1 MTVLRTKGL
10 CTKVTD
16 EEYAMFERLADG
28 ETLSEWV
35 RNMLLK
41 AIATPPADP
50 VVVAELLAF
59 RSIVLNL
66 LFKIANRQPVTAD
79 VMQGVIDQ
87 ADGERVRRVHER
99 LAPPTGA
106 RDE

>member
-1 MTVLRTKGL
+1 MTILRTKGL

-16 EEYAMFERLADG
+16 EEYATFERLADG

-35 RNMLLK
+35 RDTLLK
-41 AIATPPADP
+41 AIATPPADL

-59 RSIVLNL
+59 RTIVLTL
-66 LFKIANRQPVTAD
+66 LFKIANGDPVTAD
-79 VMQGVIDQ
+79 VMKRVIDQ
-87 ADGERVRRVHER
+87 ADGERVQRVRER

-106 RDE
+106 

>member
-1 MTVLRTKGL
+1 MTVLRAKSV
-10 CTKVTD
+10 CTKVTED
-16 EEYAMFERLADG
+16 EFAMFERHANG
-28 ETLSEWV
+28 ETLSEWARAV
-35 RNMLLK
+35 LVK
-41 AIATPPADP
+41 HVTAPPP
-50 VVVAELLAF
+50 NEVSLAELLAF
-59 RSIVLNL
+59 RTVTLNL

>member
-1 MTVLRTKGL
+1 MTVPRTKGL
-10 CTKVTD
+10 CNKVTE
-16 EEYAMFERLADG
+16 EEYATFERLADG

-41 AIATPPADP
+41 ATATPPADP
-50 VVVAELLAF
+50 VVLAELRAF

-66 LFKIANRQPVTAD
+66 LFKIANGKPVTAD
-79 VMQGVIDQ
+79 VMKGVLAQ